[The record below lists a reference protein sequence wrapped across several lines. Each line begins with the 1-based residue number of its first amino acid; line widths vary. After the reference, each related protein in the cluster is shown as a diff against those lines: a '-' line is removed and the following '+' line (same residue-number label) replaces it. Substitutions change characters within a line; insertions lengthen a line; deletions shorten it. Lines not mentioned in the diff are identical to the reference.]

1 MKPARLSCSRNS
13 VITKQPEFQESV
25 SRLYS
30 IEKKKKKMHES
41 KQKYDNFETQFL
53 YNEIILLCNNIWDKA
68 PNT

>member
-1 MKPARLSCSRNS
+1 
-13 VITKQPEFQESV
+13 
-25 SRLYS
+25 
-30 IEKKKKKMHES
+30 MHES